1 MKTAVTNEPRPT
13 TILIGAL
20 GGEGGGLLTNWLVAA
35 AQAGDLPVQSTSIP
49 GVAQRTG
56 ATTYYLEIFPTPTA
70 ELNGQSPV
78 LSLYPGP
85 GNMDIVVASELLE
98 AGRAIENGFVSPDRT
113 ALIASTHRI
122 YAIAEK
128 SAMGDGIHDSD
139 RILQAAREMAQ
150 TTMLHDLAQTA
161 QDKGTA
167 LNAVLL
173 GMIAGSGKLALPD
186 DAYEAAIEAQGVAV
200 AANLRGFKAGLTLAR
215 VGAEPVAQGSAV
227 LPPEQRIE
235 AEFPLP
241 VVEFAAYGVTRLE
254 DYQDMRY
261 ARLYLERLKPVLA
274 VDSVDMDWKLTR
286 ETARYLALWMS
297 YEDVIR
303 VADLKTR
310 SDRAAR
316 VRAEVGAKPDEPV
329 HVTEFLKPGVEEV
342 ASLLPP
348 GLGAAL
354 SGWAARRGL
363 TARLHLT
370 RRVRTDTVFGF
381 LQLWGLAKLRF
392 WRRRTFRFAQE
403 HFLMEQ
409 WLAAVVALAPRDY
422 AFAMELV
429 ECANLLKGYGETH
442 ARGHGNFSQIFE
454 RVVTP
459 ALRGGATDTPRLRAA
474 REAALADPEGVA
486 LGQALAG

>member
-1 MKTAVTNEPRPT
+1 MTALANEPRPT

-35 AQAGDLPVQSTSIP
+35 AKAGDLPVQSTSIP

-56 ATTYYLEIFPTPTA
+56 ATTYYLEVFPTPTA

-113 ALIASTHRI
+113 TLIASTHRI
-122 YAIAEK
+122 FAIAEK
-128 SAMGDGIHDSD
+128 SAMGDWRHDSD
-139 RILQAAREMAQ
+139 TVLAAAREMAQ
-150 TTMLHDLAQTA
+150 TTMLYDLAQVA
-161 QDKGTA
+161 EVEKTA

-173 GMIAGSGKLALPD
+173 GMIAGSGKLSLPD
-186 DAYEAAIEAQGVAV
+186 ATYEDAITAQGVAV
-200 AANLRGFKAGLTLAR
+200 DTNLRGFQAGLTLAR
-215 VGAEPVAQGSAV
+215 VGAEPVDPDV
-227 LPPEQRIE
+227 PRPPEQRIE
-235 AEFPLP
+235 IDFPAAVAEY
-241 VVEFAAYGVTRLE
+241 AAHGVARLV
-254 DYQDMRY
+254 DYQDLKY
-261 ARLYLERLKPVLA
+261 ARLYLERVKRVLA
-274 VDSVDMDWKLTR
+274 IDEVGKDWRLTR

-310 SDRAAR
+310 ADRAQR

-354 SGWAARRGL
+354 SNWAARRGL
-363 TARLHLT
+363 THKLHVA
-370 RRVRTDTVFGF
+370 RRVRTDTITGF
-381 LQLWGLAKLRF
+381 LQLWLLAKLRI
-392 WRRRTFRFAQE
+392 WRRRTYRFAQE
-403 HFLMEQ
+403 HTLMER
-409 WLAAVVALAPRDY
+409 WLDAVISLAPKDY
-422 AFAMELV
+422 AFAFELV
-429 ECANLLKGYGETH
+429 EYANLLKGYGETS
-442 ARGHGNFSQIFE
+442 ARGHGNFSSVFE
-454 RVVTP
+454 TLVAP
-459 ALRGGATDTPRLRAA
+459 ALAGGEMDAGRLKAA
-474 REAALADPEGVA
+474 REAALADPEGQA
-486 LGQALAG
+486 LGQALTG

>member
-1 MKTAVTNEPRPT
+1 MTAVANEPRPT

-35 AQAGDLPVQSTSIP
+35 AGAADLPVQSTSIP

-70 ELNGQSPV
+70 ELNGKTPV
-78 LSLYPGP
+78 MSLYPGP
-85 GNMDIVVASELLE
+85 RNMDVVVASELLE

-113 ALIASTHRI
+113 TLIASTHRF

-128 SAMGDGIHDSD
+128 SAMGDGVHDSD
-139 RILQAAREMAQ
+139 RILAAAREMAQ
-150 TTMLHDLAQTA
+150 TTMLYDLAQTA

-173 GMIAGSGKLALPD
+173 GMIAGSGKLTLPD
-186 DAYEAAIEAQGVAV
+186 EAYEAAIAAQGVAV
-200 AANLRGFKAGLTLAR
+200 EANLRGFQAGLTLAR
-215 VGAEPVAQGSAV
+215 VGAEPVVADVENAF
-227 LPPEQRIE
+227 PEQRIE
-235 AEFPLP
+235 IDFPTP
-241 VVEFAAYGVTRLE
+241 VVEFAAHGVSRLA

-261 ARLYLERLKPVLA
+261 ARQYLERLKPVLD
-274 VDSVDMDWKLTR
+274 VDDAGKDWKLTR

-310 SDRAAR
+310 ADRTAR
-316 VRAEVGAKPDEPV
+316 VRVEVGAKSGEPV
-329 HVTEFLKPGVEEV
+329 RVTEFLKPGVEEV

-354 SGWAARRGL
+354 TNWAARRGL
-363 TARLHLT
+363 THRLHIT
-370 RRVRTDTVFGF
+370 RRVRTDTIFGF
-381 LQLWGLAKLRF
+381 LQLWLLARLRW
-392 WRRRTFRFAQE
+392 WRRRSYRFAQE
-403 HFLMEQ
+403 HALMEK

-422 AFAMELV
+422 AFAVELV

-442 ARGHGNFSQIFE
+442 ARGHGNFE
-454 RVVTP
+454 RVFETIVAP
-459 ALRGGATDTPRLRAA
+459 ALNGTATDAARLKAA
-474 REAALADPEGVA
+474 REAALADPEGAA

>member
-1 MKTAVTNEPRPT
+1 MTALANEPRPT

-35 AQAGDLPVQSTSIP
+35 AKAGDLPVQSTSIP

-56 ATTYYLEIFPTPTA
+56 ATTYYLEVFPTPTA

-113 ALIASTHRI
+113 TLIASTHRI
-122 YAIAEK
+122 FAIAEK
-128 SAMGDGIHDSD
+128 SAMGDGRHDSD
-139 RILQAAREMAQ
+139 TVLAAAREMAQ
-150 TTMLHDLAQTA
+150 TTMLYDLAQA
-161 QDKGTA
+161 AAAEKTA

-173 GMIAGSGKLALPD
+173 GMIAGSGKLSLPD
-186 DAYEAAIEAQGVAV
+186 TAYKDAITAQGVAV
-200 AANLRGFKAGLTLAR
+200 DANLRGFQAGLTLAR
-215 VGAEPVAQGSAV
+215 VGAEPADPDVPR
-227 LPPEQRIE
+227 PPEQRIE
-235 AEFPLP
+235 IDFPAAVAEY
-241 VVEFAAYGVTRLE
+241 AAHGVARLV
-254 DYQDMRY
+254 DYQDLKY
-261 ARLYLERLKPVLA
+261 ARLYLDRVKRVLA
-274 VDSVDMDWKLTR
+274 IDEVGKDWRLTR

-310 SDRAAR
+310 ADRAQR

-354 SGWAARRGL
+354 SGWAARRDL
-363 TARLHLT
+363 THKLHVA
-370 RRVRTDTVFGF
+370 RRVRTDTITGF
-381 LQLWGLAKLRF
+381 LQLWLLAKLRI
-392 WRRRTFRFAQE
+392 WRRRTYRFAQE
-403 HFLMEQ
+403 HTLIER
-409 WLAAVVALAPRDY
+409 WLDAVISLAPKD
-422 AFAMELV
+422 
-429 ECANLLKGYGETH
+429 
-442 ARGHGNFSQIFE
+442 
-454 RVVTP
+454 
-459 ALRGGATDTPRLRAA
+459 
-474 REAALADPEGVA
+474 
-486 LGQALAG
+486 